1 MKARMHALKPILTV
15 LIVLVVL
22 LTACQPAAT
31 TEPTQ
36 APAEPTQAA
45 AEPTQAAAE
54 PTQAP
59 AEPTE
64 APAAPTETTAPPPE
78 LEIDTLKFGFGVDP
92 VFAPH
97 IVAIQKGWFEEAG
110 FKSVETATFSSGALA
125 GEALAAGEI
134 HLWTP
139 GNVPPISMR
148 HNGLPIVVIGT
159 NTLAY
164 IEKFVARTDAQI
176 EQPEDLYNIRI
187 GLQEGSTA
195 SAVLNNIAEAYS
207 LDINQFQVVNLPPPE
222 ELASLITNEIQA
234 FIVWNP
240 WPYLAEQDPNVD
252 AKILHDGRTSYFP
265 WDEGS
270 SVQVS
275 FTRSLWVAS
284 EEFIRQNPN
293 ASHAMAQV
301 LLRAQ
306 DYVNDPANREEVVQM
321 ISEFMDQPVEQNQ
334 ALWDDYSFVN
344 VFDEEYLRD
353 MQEYTEFLFNAGRI
367 DQQIDPLDYTYTG
380 YVEEYDPT
388 RVKIEGKWQP

>member
-234 FIVWNP
+234 FI
-240 WPYLAEQDPNVD
+240 A
-252 AKILHDGRTSYFP
+252 